1 MRRTMH
7 GRGLPAVTGKELM
20 LINELG
26 MEATP
31 LKDNH
36 GDISFVSS

>member
-1 MRRTMH
+1 MH
-7 GRGLPAVTGKELM
+7 VRGLPAANGKKLM

-26 MEATP
+26 MEASS

-36 GDISFVSS
+36 GDISFVSP